1 MKTIFERRMYMK
13 TSISDMIIS
22 YLLKG
27 GVLLETKGDFETEI
41 TVPVTN
47 NEGQEKQVGIKIKCK
62 DLSIRTIKE

>member
-1 MKTIFERRMYMK
+1 MK

-47 NEGQEKQVGIKIKCK
+47 NEGREKQVGIKIKCK

>member
-1 MKTIFERRMYMK
+1 MK
-13 TSISDMIIS
+13 TSINDMIIS

>member
-1 MKTIFERRMYMK
+1 MK

-27 GVLLETKGDFETEI
+27 GVLLETKGEFETEI
-41 TVPVTN
+41 DIPIETD
-47 NEGQEKQVGIKIKCK
+47 EGKEKRIGVKIKCK